1 MPGLPY
7 RDIPTNLDG
16 SLRLPVGSVQVT
28 VVEGRAAYR
37 VKRIGVY
44 ANTRYGRC
52 VYGTQSG
59 IYGRDKY
66 NQATYD

>member
-7 RDIPTNLDG
+7 REIPINLDG
-16 SLRLPVGSVQVT
+16 SLRIEQGSVQVT
-28 VVEGRAAYR
+28 VVEGRASYR
-37 VKRIGVY
+37 VKRLGVY
-44 ANTRYGRC
+44 SATRYGRC

-66 NQATYD
+66 NQANYD